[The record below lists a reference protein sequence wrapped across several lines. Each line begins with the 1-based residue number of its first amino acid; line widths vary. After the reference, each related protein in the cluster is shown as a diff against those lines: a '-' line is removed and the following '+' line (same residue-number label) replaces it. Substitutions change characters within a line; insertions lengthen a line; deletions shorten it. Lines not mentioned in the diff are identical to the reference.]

1 MWVVLISTRS
11 EVSNSSGDSFLRPVQ
26 VEVTI
31 LELSMFTSFQIL
43 DFLQFVP
50 CNLRSI
56 NLNAM

>member
-1 MWVVLISTRS
+1 MWMVLISKLS
-11 EVSNSSGDSFLRPVQ
+11 EVSSSSGDSFLRPVQ

-31 LELSMFTSFQIL
+31 LEWSMFTSFQIL
-43 DFLQFVP
+43 DFLQFVS